1 MAKIILVVNEDRFF
15 LSHRKDIALAAKKQ
29 GHDFIVV
36 CKDTGRMHE
45 VEALG
50 IRMVNLPINPTGTS
64 ITEELQTLRFL
75 IKLYKKERPD
85 IVHHVG
91 LKTIL
96 WGGLAAK
103 FTSVRCVVNAICGLG
118 VLFSGEELSGMAKGI
133 MKLMK
138 FSNRNMN
145 VSELFQNKDDKE
157 LFINEK
163 ITTEEHCDFIK
174 GSGVDLSEFDY
185 VPSPQEGKIRIL
197 FSARMVAEKGTW
209 TLIDAAEILRA
220 EFHDKV
226 EFILCGD
233 LSNNPNGIK
242 KEELERRCDGTYI
255 QWLGF
260 RRDVPQL
267 LKSSHIFAFPSYYR
281 EGVPRSLIEA
291 CSVGRPIVTCD
302 SIGCKDTV
310 DDGVNGFLIQ
320 PRNAEQLAEK
330 LKLLIENPH
339 LREQMGKKGREKAEK
354 EFDIRMVI
362 KKHLDIYHR
371 LLSANTS
378 S

>member
-75 IKLYKKERPD
+75 RKLYKKERPD

-133 MKLMK
+133 MTLMK
-138 FSNRNMN
+138 FSNRGMR
-145 VSELFQNKDDKE
+145 VSELFQNNDDKR
-157 LFINEK
+157 LFLDYGI
-163 ITTEEHCDFIK
+163 IDAAHCDFIK
-174 GSGVDLSEFDY
+174 GSGVDLTEY
-185 VPSPQEGKIRIL
+185 AYAPPPKEGKIRVL
-197 FSARMVAEKGTW
+197 FSARMVVEKGTW
-209 TLIDAAEILRA
+209 TLIEAAELLRK
-220 EFHDKV
+220 EFAHKV
-226 EFILCGD
+226 EFLLCGD
-233 LSNNPNGIK
+233 LSDNPNGIK
-242 KEELERRCDGTYI
+242 KEELESRCDGTYI

-260 RRDVPQL
+260 RRDMPQL
-267 LKSSHIFAFPSYYR
+267 LHDSHIFAFPSYYR

-291 CSVGRPIVTCD
+291 CAAGRPIVTCD
-302 SIGCKDTV
+302 SIGCRDTV
-310 DDGVNGFLIQ
+310 DDGKNGFLIQ
-320 PRNAEQLAEK
+320 PRNAEQLADK
-330 LKLLIENPH
+330 LRQLINNPR
-339 LREQMGKKGREKAEK
+339 LREEMGKKGREKAEK
-354 EFDIRMVI
+354 DFDLRVVI
-362 KKHLDIYHR
+362 AKHLSIYDR
-371 LLSANTS
+371 LLST
-378 S
+378 